1 MHNISSALALNIKNE
16 HNEPKKRA
24 IPTASQERLL
34 SSDTIRE
41 AFHFYSQMFNN
52 SNNQSGGNPSSSNT
66 GIGPGDF
73 GGPGGHGSGQIG
85 GPGDDP
91 MNSLYGD
98 GNDMAAAAR
107 FGMGGGGS
115 DMMGMNAMGSMGT
128 MGGMSGMG
136 SMGGMSSMGGMNSM
150 GRMGVGNMPHNMS
163 SRMEN
168 MDMIAL
174 YRAKEK
180 MAMMNARRAAF
191 LGSGEEKFG
200 GMGMGM
206 GMSSPSFGEDIPSV
220 GGNVDPLIGIKRRSV
235 SDDMKM
241 TASVLKGKRRK
252 KTKKPNDMPRRALSA
267 YNIFFSEQR
276 EKILKEIDERDS
288 SKKDKDDNEV
298 GDKPSEGTEDKK
310 RKIEEKESTDHE
322 AKGKDESSEKDD
334 ISETKDHGGKVE
346 KEGTKDGEEKEKNQD
361 GDDKEQSGPKKAT
374 GEDEAKKTKD
384 RIGAK
389 EPKVMNRTF
398 FPTRAKRA
406 HRKVHGKIG
415 LVDLAREVSRRWK
428 ALDAENRAHYESLAE
443 EDRKRHK
450 KVMAEYQER
459 KAAENMLS
467 MGGKGDD
474 EERDGK
480 AKDKSSDDPNEE
492 PQTEQD
498 IRETITHH
506 HQQRILAEMMARRG
520 DPLSGRGG
528 NFGMMSNRFGGSMGN
543 QGMGGMN
550 DMQAILDLQ
559 NQRAMMMQRM
569 RMSGG
574 MGGMGG
580 MGMDNM
586 EGMGGMGGMGN
597 SGMGGSGMGG
607 HGMGGH
613 GMGGPGMGGPG
624 MGGPGMGG
632 GMGGMG
638 GGMGPSL

>member
-1 MHNISSALALNIKNE
+1 MHNISSALALSIKNE

-66 GIGPGDF
+66 GMGPGDF

-91 MNSLYGD
+91 MNSLYGG

-115 DMMGMNAMGSMGT
+115 DMMGMNAMGSMG
-128 MGGMSGMG
+128 GMSGMG

-150 GRMGVGNMPHNMS
+150 GGMGVGNMPHNMS

-191 LGSGEEKFG
+191 LGGGEETFG

-206 GMSSPSFGEDIPSV
+206 NSPSFGEDVPSV

-310 RKIEEKESTDHE
+310 RTIEEEESTDHE

-374 GEDEAKKTKD
+374 GEDEAKKNKGPHRSKRTQGDEPHVFPHKSQACSSESPWKN
-384 RIGAK
+384 RIGGSCSGSVETLESSGCR
-389 EPKVMNRTF
+389 EPCS
-398 FPTRAKRA
+398 
-406 HRKVHGKIG
+406 
-415 LVDLAREVSRRWK
+415 LRESRRRRQK
-428 ALDAENRAHYESLAE
+428 TPQEGYGRVPRKKSRREYALNG
-443 EDRKRHK
+443 RK
-450 KVMAEYQER
+450 
-459 KAAENMLS
+459 
-467 MGGKGDD
+467 
-474 EERDGK
+474 
-480 AKDKSSDDPNEE
+480 
-492 PQTEQD
+492 
-498 IRETITHH
+498 
-506 HQQRILAEMMARRG
+506 
-520 DPLSGRGG
+520 GR
-528 NFGMMSNRFGGSMGN
+528 
-543 QGMGGMN
+543 
-550 DMQAILDLQ
+550 
-559 NQRAMMMQRM
+559 
-569 RMSGG
+569 
-574 MGGMGG
+574 
-580 MGMDNM
+580 
-586 EGMGGMGGMGN
+586 
-597 SGMGGSGMGG
+597 
-607 HGMGGH
+607 
-613 GMGGPGMGGPG
+613 
-624 MGGPGMGG
+624 
-632 GMGGMG
+632 
-638 GGMGPSL
+638 